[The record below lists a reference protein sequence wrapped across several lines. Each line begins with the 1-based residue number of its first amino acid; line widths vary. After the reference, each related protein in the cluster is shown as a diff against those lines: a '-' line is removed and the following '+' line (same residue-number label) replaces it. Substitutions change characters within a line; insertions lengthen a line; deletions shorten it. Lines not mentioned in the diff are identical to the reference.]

1 MATVIIRPDGIES
14 DTGFDQTGTNLV
26 ERINDNDDTT
36 GVTQTNVTANFT
48 VTMANDSAYA
58 GGTINSI
65 QLSIS
70 AGSSGRGTPTITG
83 KILDGTNS
91 DDDLQSDS
99 LVFSSPGTT
108 TLTGTAYSTSLTPT
122 IVDGLKV
129 IISPDSTGC
138 AISEVFI
145 TVDYTAAVVTTPFV
159 GLKSGKYKIV
169 SGKIKI

>member
-1 MATVIIRPDGIES
+1 MATVIIRPDDLES
-14 DTGFDQTGTNLV
+14 STGFDVSGATLVSRVNDDDTGTLA
-26 ERINDNDDTT
+26 
-36 GVTQTNVTANFT
+36 TQNQVSAEFT
-48 VTMANDSAYA
+48 VAMENDSAYA

-91 DDDLQSDS
+91 DADLQSDS
-99 LVFSSPGTT
+99 LVFSSTT
-108 TLTGTAYSTSLTPT
+108 TLTGTTYSTSLTPT

-129 IISPDSTGC
+129 LISPDNNGC

-145 TVDYTAAVVTTPFV
+145 TVDYTAAAVTTPFV

-169 SGKIKI
+169 GGKIKI

>member
-26 ERINDNDDTT
+26 ERINDEDTGT

-58 GGTINSI
+58 GGTINSVK
-65 QLSIS
+65 LSVL

-83 KILDGTNS
+83 KILDNS
-91 DDDLQSDS
+91 DTDLQSDA
-99 LVFSSPGTT
+99 LVFSSTT
-108 TLTGTAYSTSLTPT
+108 TLSGTAYTTSLTPT

-129 IISPDSTGC
+129 VIDPDTTGC
-138 AISEVFI
+138 VVSEVFI
-145 TVDYTAAVVTTPFV
+145 TVDYEPAAAATTPFV
-159 GLKSGKYKIV
+159 GMKSGKYKIV

>member
-1 MATVIIRPDGIES
+1 MATAIIKPDGYES
-14 DTGFDQTGTNLV
+14 GTGFDQTGTALTG
-26 ERINDNDDTT
+26 RINDGDTGT
-36 GVTQTNVTANFT
+36 GVTQNNTTANF
-48 VTMANDSAYA
+48 VITMGNNSAYA

-91 DDDLQSDS
+91 DADLQSDT
-99 LVFSSPGTT
+99 LVFSSTT
-108 TLTGTAYSTSLTPT
+108 TLTGTAYSTSLSPT

-129 IISPDSTGC
+129 SIEPDSTGC

-145 TVDYTAAVVTTPFV
+145 TVDYTAATTPFV
-159 GLKSGKYKIV
+159 GMKSGKYKIV

>member
-1 MATVIIRPDGIES
+1 MATVTIRPDGYES
-14 DTGFDQTGTNLV
+14 GTGFDQTGNNLV
-26 ERINDNDDTT
+26 GRINDGDTGT
-36 GVTQTNVTANFT
+36 GVTQNNSTANFA
-48 VTMANDSAYA
+48 VTMGNDNAYA

-83 KILDGTNS
+83 RILDGTNS
-91 DDDLQSDS
+91 DADLQADS
-99 LVFSSPGTT
+99 LVFSSTT

-129 IISPDSTGC
+129 LISPNSTGC

-145 TVDYTAAVVTTPFV
+145 TVDYTAAAVVTTPFV
-159 GLKSGKYKIV
+159 GMKSGKYKIV

>member
-1 MATVIIRPDGIES
+1 MATVIIRPDGYEGG
-14 DTGFDQTGTNLV
+14 TGFDQTGTNLV
-26 ERINDNDDTT
+26 ERINDGDTGT

-65 QLSIS
+65 QLSVS

-83 KILDGTNS
+83 KILDNS
-91 DDDLQSDS
+91 DTDLQSDA
-99 LVFSSPGTT
+99 LVFSSTT
-108 TLTGTAYSTSLTPT
+108 TLSGTAYTTSLTPT

-129 IISPDSTGC
+129 VIDPDSTGC
-138 AISEVFI
+138 IVSEVFI
-145 TVDYTAAVVTTPFV
+145 TVDYEPATTPFV
-159 GLKSGKYKIV
+159 GMKSGKYKIV